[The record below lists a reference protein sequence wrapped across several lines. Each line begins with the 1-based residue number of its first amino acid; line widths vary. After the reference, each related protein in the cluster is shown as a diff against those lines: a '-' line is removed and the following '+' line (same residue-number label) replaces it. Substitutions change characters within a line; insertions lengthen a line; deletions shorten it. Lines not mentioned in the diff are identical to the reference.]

1 MKEIKQIQ
9 EFINYF
15 KKSEK
20 NPDDFKIGVELEH
33 FIIDKDTLKSV
44 NYYDEGGVKDTLEQ
58 MQSLGWEGAY
68 EGENILGLSNRTQ
81 VVSLEPGSQ
90 FEFSIKSPCADIRGI
105 EKEYFSFLKQVIP
118 ILEKKNQYLVA
129 TGYHP
134 LSKIDDFPIIPKER
148 YDYMFEYFKS
158 RGTHAH
164 NMMKGTAAL
173 QVALDFSS
181 EEDYIKKFQ
190 VTNALSPVI
199 YALFDNAYYFEGG
212 VWGKHNLRSYIWE
225 NTDKD
230 RSGVVE
236 VAFDENFGYEK
247 YAQYILNNPPIL
259 IDDGKKVYYTGK
271 QLAKEIFDPDS
282 YTKEELEH
290 ILTMV
295 FPDVRTKKYIE
306 IRMMDSL
313 PYPLSFSVIALWKGL
328 LYHEGNLNTLY
339 NALKEIDLQDVNTA
353 KEDILQRGLEGRLKG
368 KSIYE
373 IAQWIVKL
381 AKNALKEEEIKYI
394 LPLEEMIGN
403 KTNPYE
409 ITREKASL
417 GRKESI
423 RWCILNHL
431 I

>member
-1 MKEIKQIQ
+1 MKEIRQIQ
-9 EFINYF
+9 EFVNYF
-15 KKSEK
+15 KNNEKS
-20 NPDDFKIGVELEH
+20 PSDFKIGVELEH

-58 MQSLGWEGAY
+58 MQTLGWEGKY
-68 EGENILGLSNRTQ
+68 EGENILGLSNTTQ
-81 VVSLEPGSQ
+81 IISLEPGSQ
-90 FEFSIKSPCADIRGI
+90 FEFSIKNPCKDIKKI
-105 EKEYFSFLKQVIP
+105 EEEYFSFLNQIIP

-134 LSKIDDFPIIPKER
+134 LSKIDDFPIIPKGR

-173 QVALDFSS
+173 QVAVDFSS

-190 VTNALSPVI
+190 VANALSPVI
-199 YALFDNAYYFEGG
+199 YSLFDNAYYFEGG
-212 VWGKHNLRSYIWE
+212 VWDKRNLRAYIWE

-236 VAFDENFGYEK
+236 VAFDKDFGYQK
-247 YAQYILNNPPIL
+247 YAQYILNSPPIL
-259 IDDGKKVYYTGK
+259 IDNGEEVYYTGN
-271 QLAKEIFDPDS
+271 QLTKEIFDPES
-282 YTKEELEH
+282 YTQEEIEH

-295 FPDVRTKKYIE
+295 FPDVRTKKYVE

-313 PYPLSFSVIALWKGL
+313 PYPLNLAVVALWKGL
-328 LYHEGNLNTLY
+328 LYHEENLNTLY
-339 NALKEIDLQDVNTA
+339 NALKDINLQDINTA
-353 KEDILQRGLEGRLKG
+353 KEDIVQRGLSGTLKG

-381 AKNALKEEEIKYI
+381 AKKGLEEEVAYI
-394 LPLEEMIGN
+394 LPLEEMIEN
-403 KTNPYE
+403 KKNPYE

-423 RWCILNHL
+423 EWCILNHL